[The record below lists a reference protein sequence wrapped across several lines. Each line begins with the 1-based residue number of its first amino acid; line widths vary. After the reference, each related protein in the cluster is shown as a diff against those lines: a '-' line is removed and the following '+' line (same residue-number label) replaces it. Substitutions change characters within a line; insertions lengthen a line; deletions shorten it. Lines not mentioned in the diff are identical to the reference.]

1 MGGFRASESQNPSGG
16 TPTTHI
22 ILEPQDSWKLT
33 ARWGAVHLQDWRS
46 GCWDQGLGFR
56 DKGLRI
62 RCLGF
67 CRLTLKTQDKED

>member
-33 ARWGAVHLQDWRS
+33 ARWGAVNLQRI
-46 GCWDQGLGFR
+46 GAQGFG
-56 DKGLRI
+56 I
-62 RCLGF
+62 RVQG
-67 CRLTLKTQDKED
+67 